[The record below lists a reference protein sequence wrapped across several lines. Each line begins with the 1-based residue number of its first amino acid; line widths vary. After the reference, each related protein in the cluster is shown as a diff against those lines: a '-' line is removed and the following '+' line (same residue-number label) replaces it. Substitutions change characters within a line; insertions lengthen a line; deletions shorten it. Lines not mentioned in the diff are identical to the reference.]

1 MAQETEKL
9 SQVFLDDETAEAPT
23 FVSSLDALDQHGDQA
38 PSKAKKRP
46 VSSNAKKRKVEPTTR
61 KPKKEK
67 LARYSNGRDTQTLTQ
82 FRRALGDEFKKRI
95 WVNKGGWACSA
106 RTHSVMKD
114 VPNNLFM
121 DLMVPNATSIEPSN
135 ICHSNLAEYDVVLA
149 SVDDSDKIGEIFGP
163 SKIKPCNTTGTR
175 FGNWYADKM
184 DLVYLPRKNELRCW
198 WTMSEPEH
206 KSWSHDPLYPRASC

>member
-1 MAQETEKL
+1 MAQEIEKL
-9 SQVFLDDETAEAPT
+9 SQAFQVDETAEAPK
-23 FVSSLDALDQHGDQA
+23 FVSSLDALDEA

-46 VSSNAKKRKVEPTTR
+46 VSSNAKKRKVEPTSR

-82 FRRALGDEFKKRI
+82 FRRALGDELKKRI
-95 WVNKGGWACSA
+95 YVKKEGWACVA

-121 DLMVPNATSIEPSN
+121 DLVVPNATSIEPSN